1 MWLAARV
8 CGKLRTVVEVAL
20 KTIKILA
27 LAALL
32 TLSAGNACSTGREIY
47 PDPSQAKDDLAAALK
62 TAASAHKRILLDFGG
77 NWCPDCQVLDIYFHN
92 PANLRILQANYVL
105 VHVNIG
111 HMDANLDI
119 AERYQVPLQ
128 KGVPALAVLSET
140 GRLLYS
146 QKGGEFEAMSRMEA
160 SAVTSFLV
168 QWRPEQPC
176 SVVMVNC

>member
-1 MWLAARV
+1 M
-8 CGKLRTVVEVAL
+8 
-20 KTIKILA
+20 KTIKIFA
-27 LAALL
+27 LAVLL
-32 TLSAGNACSTGREIY
+32 ILSAGNARSAGREIY
-47 PDPSQAKDDLAAALK
+47 PDPSQAKADLATALK
-62 TAASAHKRILLDFGG
+62 TAASTHKRILLDFGG
-77 NWCPDCQVLDIYFHN
+77 NWCPDCQVLDIYLHN

-119 AERYQVPLQ
+119 AERYQVPIE
-128 KGVPALAVLSET
+128 KGVPAMAVLSET

-146 QKGGEFEAMSRMEA
+146 QKSGQFETMRRMEV
-160 SAVTSFLV
+160 SAVTNFLV

>member
-1 MWLAARV
+1 V
-8 CGKLRTVVEVAL
+8 
-20 KTIKILA
+20 KTIKIFALAILLA
-27 LAALL
+27 L
-32 TLSAGNACSTGREIY
+32 SASNARSAGREIY
-47 PDPSQAKDDLAAALK
+47 PDPSQAKADLAAALK
-62 TAASAHKRILLDFGG
+62 TAASTHKRILLDFGG
-77 NWCPDCQVLDIYFHN
+77 NWCPDCQVLDIYLHN
-92 PANLRILQANYVL
+92 PANLHILEANYVL

-111 HMDANLDI
+111 HMDENLDI
-119 AERYQVPLQ
+119 AERYQIPLE

-146 QKGGEFEAMSRMEA
+146 QKSGQFESMRRIEV

>member
-1 MWLAARV
+1 MKTMKIFALAV
-8 CGKLRTVVEVAL
+8 L
-20 KTIKILA
+20 LA
-27 LAALL
+27 L
-32 TLSAGNACSTGREIY
+32 SASSARSAGREIY
-47 PDPSQAKDDLAAALK
+47 PDPSQAKADVAAALK
-62 TAASAHKRILLDFGG
+62 TAASTHKRVLLDFGG

-92 PANLRILQANYVL
+92 PANRRILETNYVL

-119 AERYQVPLQ
+119 AARYQIPLE

-146 QKGGEFEAMSRMEA
+146 QKGGQFEAMRRMEA
-160 SAVTSFLV
+160 SSVTSFLV

-176 SVVMVNC
+176 SVVQVNC